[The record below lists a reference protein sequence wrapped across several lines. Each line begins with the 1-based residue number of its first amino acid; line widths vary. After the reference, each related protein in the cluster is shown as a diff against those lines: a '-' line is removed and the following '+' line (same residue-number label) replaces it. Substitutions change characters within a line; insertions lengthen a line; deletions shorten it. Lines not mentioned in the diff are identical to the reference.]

1 LLSDLLLSS
10 LHISPPPTSPLFPYT
25 TLFRSVGGVGA
36 ARDRGDEHRAV
47 LELEAPSVERHGR
60 DALRGSVASA
70 ALFRGLAGVRPVDR
84 RSEEHTSELQSP
96 YDLVCRLLLEK
107 KKTYER

>member
-60 DALRGSVASA
+60 DAVRGSVASA

-84 RSEEHTSELQSP
+84 LGAPERHTILRAARPGETRFHAAKIELE
-96 YDLVCRLLLEK
+96 L
-107 KKTYER
+107 